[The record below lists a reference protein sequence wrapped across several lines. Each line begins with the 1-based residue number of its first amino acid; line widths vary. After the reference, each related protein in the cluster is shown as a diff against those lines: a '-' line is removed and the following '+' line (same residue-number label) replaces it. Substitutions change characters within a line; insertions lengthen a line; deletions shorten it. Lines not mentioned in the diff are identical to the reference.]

1 MISRRVKISDD
12 HLLDKLSRAEDGHRL
27 PAGPHRHLSM
37 RNRQAPT
44 PPSATLFL
52 PPPPPGQHSTVPE
65 IRAGWCCR
73 GSFGARQQTL
83 PKPVRRALSRDQPGS
98 TVRRCGGPGA
108 DTCLLC
114 GAETRAARA
123 RVWIGCAAHLALLEV
138 ALPRPFPPGLRLRRE
153 LPPAARH
160 VGLQHTAPRS

>member
-1 MISRRVKISDD
+1 MTRVKISDD
-12 HLLDKLSRAEDGHRL
+12 HLLDRLSRAEDGHRL
-27 PAGPHRHLSM
+27 PAPHRHLSM
-37 RNRQAPT
+37 WNRQAPT
-44 PPSATLFL
+44 HPAPTPFL
-52 PPPPPGQHSTVPE
+52 PPAPPGQHSTVPK

-108 DTCLLC
+108 DTYLLR
-114 GAETRAARA
+114 GAQTRAVRA
-123 RVWIGCAAHLALLEV
+123 CACVWIGCATHLALLEV

-153 LPPAARH
+153 LPAAARH
-160 VGLQHTAPRS
+160 VGLQRRTAPRS